1 MIYLL
6 DTNTFIEAKNR
17 YYRMTVCPGF
27 WDWFDQDSIRG
38 KVSSIRMVADEL
50 QKQDDD
56 LSKWSKSRQNFFS
69 ESNNQEIQQVYAEIA
84 HHVIKHPHYTELYK
98 SRFLNAAD
106 PWLIATA
113 KTLGSI
119 VVTQEVAVPKESK
132 KVKIPNICNE
142 FDVDYCNT
150 FELLETFGVKF
161 TLSS

>member
-17 YYRMTVCPGF
+17 YYRMTICLGF
-27 WDWFDQDSIRG
+27 WDWLDQDSIMG

-50 QKQDDD
+50 QKSDDD
-56 LSKWSKSRQNFFS
+56 LSKWSKSRQNFFL
-69 ESNNQEIQQVYAEIA
+69 ESNDQRTQQVYAEIA
-84 HHVIKHPHYTELYK
+84 RHVMKHPHYAEPYK

-106 PWLIATA
+106 SWLIATA
-113 KTLGSI
+113 KTLGAI
-119 VVTQEVAVPKESK
+119 VVTQEVAVPEESR

-150 FELLETFGVKF
+150 FELLEAFGVKF

>member
-1 MIYLL
+1 
-6 DTNTFIEAKNR
+6 
-17 YYRMTVCPGF
+17 
-27 WDWFDQDSIRG
+27 
-38 KVSSIRMVADEL
+38 MVADEL

-56 LSKWSKSRQNFFS
+56 LSKWSKSRQNFFL
-69 ESNNQEIQQVYAEIA
+69 ESNDQETQQVYAEIA

-98 SRFLNAAD
+98 NSFLNAAD
-106 PWLIATA
+106 SWLIATA
-113 KTLGSI
+113 KTLGGI